1 MLYVGDTLY
10 AHSPIIFPP
19 EGNLTHWFQ
28 SIDLLIS
35 VCISH
40 TTPTQTSPTSTSTLT
55 QTSIQTPRLNAGHSS
70 SLQPALS
77 ILSAAKSFLKDVVS
91 GLEPIQD
98 QITIDGVLYAIY
110 TQSQSQSQSQSRSHS
125 VLRPSGKGNYVDDD
139 APGSFGEDSPGDDD
153 DNDDDTPQTQI
164 GQFSLRCP
172 LKLIEDARNSFQ
184 ITK

>member
-77 ILSAAKSFLKDVVS
+77 ILSGAKTFLKDVVS

-110 TQSQSQSQSQSRSHS
+110 TQSRSRSRSHS
-125 VLRPSGKGNYVDDD
+125 VLRPSRKSSDANDD
-139 APGSFGEDSPGDDD
+139 DSPGDDSSD
-153 DNDDDTPQTQI
+153 DFMPQTEF